1 MHFFVT
7 LPASVSLRKRK
18 GLLRRHRLLSAAIAV
33 ACVVLTVGFG
43 SAARAEGQNGGSI
56 VFSAPTAL
64 RLPIGGV
71 TRTIEAHAHTADVV
85 GPDVVFRL
93 NDLAG
98 VATVEFPANCATS
111 GDRVQCPLP
120 DEGGD
125 SDFRF
130 NVTPAQKASAGAT
143 GKLHMTVQGVDY
155 GPYFLPDMVITLDD
169 GVDLTV
175 AEFPDGGKV
184 QPGAQLQ
191 VPAPLIANHGN
202 RTAVGLRVTFGI
214 GDPTIV
220 PRQYEDCTY
229 TDTAVTCDVATTLA
243 PGFEV
248 ELPPF
253 EFSTTADAMGVK
265 GIWVSVAAIEE
276 SETPDAAAATAKKA
290 GSGGWGG
297 APVARQI
304 AARIASETNPDDN
317 GAEYTFEV
325 ENTFDVEALGATATG
340 AVGDVVK
347 VVVGAKNNGPGT
359 IDTTRAQEPAW
370 WFYLTVPP
378 GTEVVAVPDR
388 CAGKVVNGDSFEY
401 VAGRLGAQQYQCK
414 HEGFRFPTG
423 TSTTVEFSLKITTV
437 TADAT
442 GNVLTDDPDATT
454 PRNPDTK
461 PENDKAA
468 VVINP
473 TSGGGS
479 GGGGSTGGGDSLPIT
494 GTNAVALAGVGF
506 GLVVAGGGLYLVSR
520 RRRPGEAE

>member
-1 MHFFVT
+1 
-7 LPASVSLRKRK
+7 
-18 GLLRRHRLLSAAIAV
+18 LRRHRLLGAALAV

-43 SAARAEGQNGGSI
+43 TAARADGQNGGSI

-71 TRTIEAHAHTADVV
+71 TRTIEARAHTADVV

-98 VATVEFPANCATS
+98 VATIEFPANCATS

-130 NVTPAQKASAGAT
+130 NVTPAGNATAGAT

-155 GPYFLPDMVITLDD
+155 GPYFLPDMTITLDD

-175 AEFPDGGKV
+175 AEFPTGGTVRPK
-184 QPGAQLQ
+184 QQLQ
-191 VPAPLIANHGN
+191 VPGPVIANHGN
-202 RTAVGLRVTFGI
+202 RAAVGLRVTFGF

-220 PRQYEDCTY
+220 PRRYEDCTY
-229 TDTAVTCDVATTLA
+229 TDTAVTCDVATTLP
-243 PGFEV
+243 PGEEV
-248 ELPPF
+248 TLPPF
-253 EFSTTADAMGVK
+253 DFSTTADAMGVK

-276 SETPDAAAATAKKA
+276 SEPAAAAAAPAKKA
-290 GSGGWGG
+290 ATGGWAGDA
-297 APVARQI
+297 APKPT
-304 AARIASETNPDDN
+304 AARVASGANADDN

-347 VVVGAKNNGPGT
+347 VTIGAKNNGHGT
-359 IDTTRAQEPAW
+359 VDTTRAQEPAW
-370 WFYLTVPP
+370 WFYFAVPP

-388 CAGKVVNGDSFEY
+388 CAGKVVNGDTYEY
-401 VAGRLGAQQYQCK
+401 VAGRTGAQQYQCK

-423 TSTTVEFSLKITTV
+423 TSTTVEFSLKITAV
-437 TADAT
+437 TANAT
-442 GNVLTDDPDATT
+442 GDVLTDDPDATT
-454 PRNPDTK
+454 PREPDTN
-461 PENDKAA
+461 PANDKAA

-473 TSGGGS
+473 TSGGG
-479 GGGGSTGGGDSLPIT
+479 GGGSGSGGDNLPIT
-494 GTNAVALAGVGF
+494 GTNALALAGVGF

-520 RRRPGEAE
+520 RRQPGEVE